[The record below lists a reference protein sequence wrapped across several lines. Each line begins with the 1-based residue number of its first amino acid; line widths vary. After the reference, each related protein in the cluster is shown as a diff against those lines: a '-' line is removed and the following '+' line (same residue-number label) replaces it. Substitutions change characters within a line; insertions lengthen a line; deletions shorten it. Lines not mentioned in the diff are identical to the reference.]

1 MLILESGVTP
11 TEFCQTT
18 AGLWGLLGIAV
29 TAIKVVIPIILIV
42 LGMLD
47 MGKAVTSGKDD
58 EIKKQLKVFLF
69 RAVAAVLVFFI
80 PSIVGLIMQTVNKS
94 LSKDGD
100 IKAEGTCGYSE
111 CIQNVTGISSSCK

>member
-1 MLILESGVTP
+1 MLILDGLTP
-11 TEFCQTT
+11 EQFCANT

-29 TAIKVVIPIILIV
+29 TAIKVAIPIILIV
-42 LGMLD
+42 MGMLD

-80 PSIVGLIMQTVNKS
+80 PSIVGMIMQAVNTATAANGS
-94 LSKDGD
+94 ASD
-100 IKAEGTCGYSE
+100 ACGYAA
-111 CIQNVTGISSSCK
+111 CINNVTGIGKSGC